1 MVEKKKEDNIQN
13 TLVWICPK
21 CGKKIESLYPNQ
33 LAFNTG
39 VHKDVCKGDSKQ

>member
-1 MVEKKKEDNIQN
+1 MVKQN
-13 TLVWICPK
+13 NNETKTNNLIWICPK

-39 VHKDVCKGDSKQ
+39 VHKSICEGEPQ